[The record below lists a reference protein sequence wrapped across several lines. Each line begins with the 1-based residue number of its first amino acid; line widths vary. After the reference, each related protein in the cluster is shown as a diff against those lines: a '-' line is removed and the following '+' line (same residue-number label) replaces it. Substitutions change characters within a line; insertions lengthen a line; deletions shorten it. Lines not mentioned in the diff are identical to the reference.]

1 MVILYSYLE
10 EDDMKKKVIFL
21 ICFLLLTSLGVILL
35 LNRYCIQDKKPLQS
49 NTVKNIG
56 IEGLQEYYRVPGF
69 TYCIISDGKIIKM
82 DALGYIFEGSERK
95 VSIQDKFKIGSCCKS
110 YTALIASKLVE
121 KGLISWDTRL
131 FDLFPEWKSNSNQAY
146 YSISLK
152 DLLSHNT
159 SLQPFNTFTGKS
171 GFFSKEVIYTNIPSF
186 AGNQQERRLQFCK
199 YVLTLPP
206 VKSTEMNYANSGYS
220 IAGIMLE
227 KVSGK
232 SWEDLA
238 METARD
244 IGVSISFGN
253 PNSIDRE
260 MPWGH
265 KVGWF
270 GKRIPVSPEDYS
282 GFIDPITAPA
292 GDLDISINDMAT
304 YVKIYLDGLNGK
316 DGYIT
321 SQTCKY
327 LLSGIPK
334 YAMGWYNESDSET
347 IFYHYGSEGTFYSNV
362 MIFKEL
368 NSAIIIFTNAPGCK
382 DTQNF
387 LNDLRNYL
395 KGRFITKSIV

>member
-1 MVILYSYLE
+1 
-10 EDDMKKKVIFL
+10 MKKKLIFM
-21 ICFLLLTSLGVILL
+21 ICFSLLTSLGVILL
-35 LNRYCIQDKKPLQS
+35 LNRYYIQDKKPLQFNS
-49 NTVKNIG
+49 VKKIG
-56 IEGLQEYYRVPGF
+56 IEGLQEYYRIPGF
-69 TYCIISDGKIIKM
+69 TYCIIRDGKIIKM

-95 VSIQDKFKIGSCCKS
+95 VTIEDKFKIGSCCKS

-121 KGLISWDTRL
+121 KGLISWDTRI
-131 FDLFPEWKSNSNQAY
+131 FDLFPDWKNNSNQAY
-146 YSISLK
+146 YSITLK

-159 SLQPFNTFTGKS
+159 SLQPFNTFAGKTD
-171 GFFSKEVIYTNIPSF
+171 FFSKKVIYTNIPNF
-186 AGNQQERRLQFCK
+186 NGNQQERRLEFCK

-206 VKSTEMNYANSGYS
+206 IRSTEMNYANSGYS
-220 IAGIMLE
+220 IAGVMLE

-253 PNSIDRE
+253 PNTIDRE
-260 MPWGH
+260 QPWGH

-270 GKRIPVSPEDYS
+270 GKRKPVSPEDYT
-282 GFIDPITAPA
+282 GFIDPITSPA
-292 GDLDISINDMAT
+292 GNIDMSINDMAK
-304 YVKIYLDGLNGK
+304 YVKIYLEGLNGK

-334 YAMGWYNESDSET
+334 YAMGWYNESDNET

-368 NSAIIIFTNAPGCK
+368 SSAIIILTNAPGCK
-382 DTQNF
+382 DTSNF

-395 KGRFITKSIV
+395 KGKFIYKNIV